1 MNHVLIIGAGGVAN
15 VVAHKCA
22 EDKNTFHKITLA
34 SRTLAKCDA
43 IAAAVDKA
51 LGDNWQR
58 GKAERGTWDTWVMT
72 WETRKK
78 PKRYY
83 AIAAWDHVI
92 TAADGRRYRPLES
105 LYTRAP

>member
-1 MNHVLIIGAGGVAN
+1 MLDGQQLAAG
-15 VVAHKCA
+15 
-22 EDKNTFHKITLA
+22 EDVSN
-34 SRTLAKCDA
+34 DA

-58 GKAERGTWDTWVMT
+58 GETGWGTWDTWVMT
-72 WETRKK
+72 WETKKK

>member
-1 MNHVLIIGAGGVAN
+1 MLDGQQLAADEGVSN
-15 VVAHKCA
+15 
-22 EDKNTFHKITLA
+22 
-34 SRTLAKCDA
+34 DA

-51 LGDNWQR
+51 LGDDWQR